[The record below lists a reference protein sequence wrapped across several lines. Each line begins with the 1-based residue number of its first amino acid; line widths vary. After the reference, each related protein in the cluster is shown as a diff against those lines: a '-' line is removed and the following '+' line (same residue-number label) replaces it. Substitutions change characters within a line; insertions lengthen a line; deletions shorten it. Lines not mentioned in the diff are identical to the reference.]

1 MIMKA
6 NGVRKIWNE
15 GGSVVNGWLGI
26 PNSFSAEVMAHAT
39 FDSVTVDMQHGMVDF
54 QAAVGMLQALSTT
67 DVTPLARVSW
77 NDPTPI
83 MKTLDAGAYGIVCP
97 MINSQE
103 ECERFVGACRY
114 APDGYRSFGPIRATL
129 YAGADYQV
137 HANATV
143 LTFAMIETAQALENL
158 EAIVSTPGL
167 DGVYIGPADLALS
180 LGHKPKFD
188 HTEPELLEPIERILG
203 AAKAHGVMPGI
214 HCGSA
219 AYAKRM
225 IDLGFQLVTLLSD
238 QRLLVAAAKA
248 MVDDLRGL
256 GTGAAGGA
264 GAGAAS
270 ETGPY

>member
-1 MIMKA
+1 MRA
-6 NGVRKIWNE
+6 NRLREIWCR
-15 GGSVVNGWLGI
+15 GGAAVNGWLAI
-26 PNSFSAEVMAHAT
+26 PSGVSAEAMAHQGW
-39 FDSVTVDMQHGMVDF
+39 DSLTIDMQHGLVDYTS
-54 QAAVGMLQALSTT
+54 AVPMLQGISTT
-67 DVTPLARVSW
+67 QTVPLARVPW
-77 NDPTPI
+77 LEPGII
-83 MKTLDAGAYGIVCP
+83 MKALDAGAYGIICP
-97 MINSQE
+97 MVNTRADAE
-103 ECERFVGACRY
+103 KFVGACRY
-114 APDGYRSFGPIRATL
+114 APAGYRSFGPTRAL
-129 YAGADYQV
+129 IYAGADYPA
-137 HANATV
+137 HANETV
-143 LTFAMIETAQALENL
+143 LAIAMIETRAALDNL

-188 HTEPELLEPIERILG
+188 HTEPELLEPIERILD

-248 MVDDLRGL
+248 MVDDLRAQ
-256 GTGAAGGA
+256 GTGAAGGT